1 MHSEV
6 YPNNLLS
13 KACRKSSWSCSVEH
27 EEKAALDEVPGITEV
42 EEEEPDAVAGP
53 LSDVDGIANGENS

>member
-1 MHSEV
+1 M
-6 YPNNLLS
+6 
-13 KACRKSSWSCSVEH
+13 EH
-27 EEKAALDEVPGITEV
+27 DEKAALDEVPGITEV